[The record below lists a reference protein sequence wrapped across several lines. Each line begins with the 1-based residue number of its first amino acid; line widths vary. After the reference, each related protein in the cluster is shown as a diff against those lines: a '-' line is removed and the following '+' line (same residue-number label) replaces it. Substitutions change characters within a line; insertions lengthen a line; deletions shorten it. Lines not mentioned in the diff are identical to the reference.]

1 LPLVSVIT
9 PSLDQAP
16 FLEDALRS
24 VAEQDYERIEHIVV
38 DGGSRDGSVEILR
51 RWAGSHPITWSSEP
65 DKGQADAIRIGV
77 ERSAGDIVCW
87 LNSDDTYLDERV
99 VSDVVDAFAG
109 GAQIVTGAGWYI
121 DERGRRLRRIPFYPD
136 RLSHET
142 LVHTD
147 WLLQPA
153 TFVRRS
159 LFLSCPL
166 DVGLRYAFD
175 WDFFI
180 CITAKSSPLVLDR
193 DIAGYRRH
201 PTSKTLVG
209 GTRRQAELLEVVRRH
224 QGRRSTAY
232 QVLRTFVAAHRLAD
246 RLPSRLGATFSHVLA
261 RLAYATG
268 RLTNGRGI
276 PS

>member
-1 LPLVSVIT
+1 
-9 PSLDQAP
+9 
-16 FLEDALRS
+16 
-24 VAEQDYERIEHIVV
+24 
-38 DGGSRDGSVEILR
+38 
-51 RWAGSHPITWSSEP
+51 
-65 DKGQADAIRIGV
+65 V
-77 ERSAGDIVCW
+77 ERSTGEIVCW

-99 VSDVVDAFAG
+99 ISDVVDAFDR
-109 GAQIVTGAGWYI
+109 GAEIVTGAGWYI
-121 DERGRRLRRIPFYPD
+121 DERGRRLKRIPFYPD
-136 RLSHET
+136 RLSHDT

-153 TFVRRS
+153 TFMRRA

-166 DVGLRYAFD
+166 DLGLRYAFD

-180 CITAKSSPLVLDR
+180 CITAKSAPVVLDR

-201 PTSKTLVG
+201 ATSKTLVG

-224 QGRRSTAY
+224 HGRQSWAY
-232 QVLRTFVAAHRLAD
+232 RRLRAFVAAHRLAD
-246 RLPSRLGATFSHVLA
+246 RLPPRLGSTVSDLLA

-268 RLTNGRGI
+268 RLTHGRGI